1 MGWGKEKLLLSLLSL
16 TYVIKDLAVTRE
28 NTEFCLSLY
37 DRSSFISSLGGAVA
51 STPLDVVRTRVMN
64 QRKLKSSAAQVN
76 GAAVCTSRVYA
87 SALDCMVQTV
97 KLEGPLALYKGF
109 IPTWLRL
116 GPWNIIFFVTFEQL
130 KKLY

>member
-1 MGWGKEKLLLSLLSL
+1 M
-16 TYVIKDLAVTRE
+16 
-28 NTEFCLSLY
+28 
-37 DRSSFISSLGGAVA
+37 A
-51 STPLDVVRTRVMN
+51 STPLDVVRTRLMN
-64 QRKLKSSAAQVN
+64 QRKLKPSPAHVNN
-76 GAAVCTSRVYA
+76 GAAVYTPRVYT